1 MSRTRLRRKY
11 RFERYQPLTQQTPL
25 MHCRPPGHI
34 PLLQKLAIAKILI
47 DYNIYHWYVKLTLC
61 EKFSNAYLDSHM
73 LDIYFH
79 ATSSPTRYN
88 ATPSHVAIISSRT
101 APTRT
106 MLNWITVVRTAD

>member
-34 PLLQKLAIAKILI
+34 PLLQKLVIFCEFLL
-47 DYNIYHWYVKLTLC
+47 NSFQMLTWIPTC
-61 EKFSNAYLDSHM
+61 WTYISMPVIVVIVPEISSVA
-73 LDIYFH
+73 
-79 ATSSPTRYN
+79 SSPARFN

>member
-34 PLLQKLAIAKILI
+34 PLLQKLFQM
-47 DYNIYHWYVKLTLC
+47 LTWIPTC
-61 EKFSNAYLDSHM
+61 WTYISMPVIVVIVPEISSVA
-73 LDIYFH
+73 
-79 ATSSPTRYN
+79 SSPTRYN